1 MENNIISRNKEHELI
16 MISIYDALTY
26 VAMNEEFSLQD
37 TMENIFLMPYEDIPY
52 FSKEVTIKALK
63 NINEIIEAF
72 QKNMPTWKFDRLNQ
86 VERAILLES
95 YAAYKL
101 VGNIDKKVMINV
113 AVNLSKK
120 YLDKKDYKF
129 VNGILD
135 KIL

>member
-95 YAAYKL
+95 YAAYKI
-101 VGNIDKKVMINV
+101 VGDIDKKIMINV